1 MKTLPQTPNLYIISG
16 CNGAGKTTAS
26 YTVLPEMLNCQEFV
40 NADNIAAGISPFNPA
55 SVALGAGRIMLNRI
69 DELMQEGADFAFE
82 TTLST
87 KSYVSLIKKARAL
100 GYKITLVYF
109 WLTSPEEA
117 IARVATRVSKGG
129 HDIPKDV
136 IKRRYYGGLNNLFK
150 LYKPICDLWMIVNNT
165 TEQPELVARGEY
177 DFSEL
182 IFNPDIWNIIKKQ
195 AV

>member
-1 MKTLPQTPNLYIISG
+1 MKTLPLTPNLYIISG

-69 DELMQEGADFAFE
+69 DELMREGADFAFE

-100 GYKITLVYF
+100 GYKVTLVYF

-117 IARVATRVSKGG
+117 MARVATRVSKGG
-129 HDIPKDV
+129 HDIPQDV

-150 LYKPICDLWMIVNNT
+150 LYKPICDYW
-165 TEQPELVARGEY
+165 LVVDNSAGRSEIIADGEA
-177 DFSEL
+177 DQSEL
-182 IFNPDIWNIIKKQ
+182 IYNNDIWDTIKAQ
-195 AV
+195 AI